1 MCSSGCNCW
10 ALVLGVLFG
19 IIVAILFAFGLIPG
33 ITLAVWIAFGIGV
46 LLLLVLTGLIAIA
59 AKDRANALDKCL
71 CKNGVCLLI
80 SALGTIISTIAA
92 LSISLVPYSLLIIAL
107 VFIAAAFFGV
117 LVLSFI
123 ALLICVIKKMCR
135 CFDGDKQ

>member
-46 LLLLVLTGLIAIA
+46 LLLLVLTGLIAIV
-59 AKDRANALDKCL
+59 AKIELMLLTNAYAKM
-71 CKNGVCLLI
+71 
-80 SALGTIISTIAA
+80 
-92 LSISLVPYSLLIIAL
+92 
-107 VFIAAAFFGV
+107 AF
-117 LVLSFI
+117 
-123 ALLICVIKKMCR
+123 AY
-135 CFDGDKQ
+135 